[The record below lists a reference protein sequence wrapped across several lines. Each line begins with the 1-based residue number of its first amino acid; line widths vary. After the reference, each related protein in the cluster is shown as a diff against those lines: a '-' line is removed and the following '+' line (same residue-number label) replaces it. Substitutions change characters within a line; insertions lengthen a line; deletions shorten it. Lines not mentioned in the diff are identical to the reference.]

1 MDMAASLAGENSSK
15 TEPIHQPLW
24 YLLQIVPRM
33 GDDMETTR
41 PISALLWSSSTPRHL
56 RCRDDCGLWVLRG
69 ARGYISTRDDSATAL
84 VVFELPTARQWNFRR
99 DVLAAFA
106 EVTGTPTPTVVSFS
120 DGCQRSTRTCD
131 QGYPGDREDARGT
144 AGSAKAGPDTVWLSM
159 IAERGVL
166 LIE

>member
-33 GDDMETTR
+33 GGRYGNDKADLGTLMVILNAS
-41 PISALLWSSSTPRHL
+41 PSSLH
-56 RCRDDCGLWVLRG
+56 RDDCGLWVLRG
-69 ARGYISTRDDSATAL
+69 ARGNISTRDDGASWQL

-106 EVTGTPTPTVVSFS
+106 EVTEDTDTDGCLLLRRLPTVDEADVIRDILGIGKMPEELLVQRKLARTPS
-120 DGCQRSTRTCD
+120 GCR
-131 QGYPGDREDARGT
+131 
-144 AGSAKAGPDTVWLSM
+144 
-159 IAERGVL
+159 
-166 LIE
+166 